1 MWRLHGAGGPPRRS
15 RADSP
20 AGSLA
25 SLPAVSATDELLRR
39 NTAYA
44 ERFAH
49 GQLPARPAKPVAVL
63 TCMDARI
70 DPHRMLGLAE
80 GDAHV
85 IRNAGGVANDDAI
98 RSLAVSQRKL
108 GTREV
113 VVILHTDCG
122 MRTFV
127 EDAFVDELAAET
139 GVRPAWETTTFHDD
153 IDADVRRA
161 VARVEASPFLLH
173 GDAVRGFVYEVE
185 TGRLR
190 EVASP

>member
-1 MWRLHGAGGPPRRS
+1 
-15 RADSP
+15 
-20 AGSLA
+20 
-25 SLPAVSATDELLRR
+25 VSATDDLLRR
-39 NTAYA
+39 NAAYA
-44 ERFAH
+44 H
-49 GQLPARPAKPVAVL
+49 GFSHGGLPAAPAKPVAVL

-98 RSLAVSQRKL
+98 RSLVVSQRKL
-108 GTREV
+108 GTREI

-127 EDAFVDELAAET
+127 EDDFVAELEGET
-139 GVRPAWETTTFHDD
+139 GIRPAWETTSFHED
-153 IDADVRRA
+153 IEADVRRA
-161 VARVEASPFLLH
+161 VARVTASPFLPH
-173 GDAVRGFVYEVE
+173 VDAVRGFVYEVE

-190 EVASP
+190 EVE

>member
-1 MWRLHGAGGPPRRS
+1 
-15 RADSP
+15 
-20 AGSLA
+20 
-25 SLPAVSATDELLRR
+25 VSATDELLAR

-44 ERFAH
+44 ATYAH
-49 GQLPARPAKPVAVL
+49 GALPAVPAKAVAVL

-70 DPHRMLGLAE
+70 DPHRMLGLDE

-98 RSLAVSQRKL
+98 RSLVVSQRKL

-113 VVILHTDCG
+113 LVILHTDCG
-122 MRTFV
+122 MRTFA
-127 EDAFVDELAAET
+127 ERDFVRELEAET
-139 GVRPAWETTTFHDD
+139 GIRPAWETTTFHHN

-161 VARVEASPFLLH
+161 VARVRNSPFLLH
-173 GDAVRGFVYEVE
+173 ADAVRGFVYDVA

-190 EVASP
+190 EVET

>member
-1 MWRLHGAGGPPRRS
+1 
-15 RADSP
+15 
-20 AGSLA
+20 
-25 SLPAVSATDELLRR
+25 VSETDELLR
-39 NTAYA
+39 NNAAYA
-44 ERFAH
+44 EGFAH
-49 GQLPARPAKPVAVL
+49 GELRAQPRKPVAVL

-98 RSLAVSQRKL
+98 RSLVVSQRKL

-113 VVILHTDCG
+113 IVILHTDCG

-127 EDAFVDELAAET
+127 EEAFVEELEAEV
-139 GVRPAWETTTFHDD
+139 GARPPWGTTAFHAD
-153 IDADVRRA
+153 IEADVQRA
-161 VARVEASPFLLH
+161 VARVRSSPFLMH
-173 GDAVRGFVYEVE
+173 RDAVRGFVYEVE

-190 EVASP
+190 AVDTS

>member
-1 MWRLHGAGGPPRRS
+1 LPGVSETDRL
-15 RADSP
+15 
-20 AGSLA
+20 LA
-25 SLPAVSATDELLRR
+25 NNA
-39 NTAYA
+39 AYA
-44 ERFAH
+44 EAYEH
-49 GQLPARPAKPVAVL
+49 GALPAPPAKPVAVL

-98 RSLAVSQRKL
+98 RSLVVSQRKL

-113 VVILHTDCG
+113 LVILHTDCG

-127 EDAFVDELAAET
+127 EDAFAEQLEAET
-139 GVRPAWETTTFHDD
+139 GTRPAWQTTAFHTD
-153 IDADVRRA
+153 IEADVRRA
-161 VARVEASPFLLH
+161 VARVRSSPFLPH
-173 GDAVRGFVYEVE
+173 RDAVRGFVYEVE

-190 EVASP
+190 EVVVES

>member
-1 MWRLHGAGGPPRRS
+1 VPVVSETDALLRNNAIYAEGYAHGA
-15 RADSP
+15 
-20 AGSLA
+20 
-25 SLPAVSATDELLRR
+25 
-39 NTAYA
+39 
-44 ERFAH
+44 
-49 GQLPARPAKPVAVL
+49 LPARPAKPVAVL

-98 RSLAVSQRKL
+98 RSLVVSQRKL
-108 GTREV
+108 GTREII
-113 VVILHTDCG
+113 VILHTDCG

-127 EDAFVDELAAET
+127 EEAFVEELEAET
-139 GVRPAWETTTFHDD
+139 GTRPPWGTTAFHAD

-161 VARVEASPFLLH
+161 LARVRASAFLLH
-173 GDAVRGFVYEVE
+173 TDAVRGFVYEVE

-190 EVASP
+190 EVPAS